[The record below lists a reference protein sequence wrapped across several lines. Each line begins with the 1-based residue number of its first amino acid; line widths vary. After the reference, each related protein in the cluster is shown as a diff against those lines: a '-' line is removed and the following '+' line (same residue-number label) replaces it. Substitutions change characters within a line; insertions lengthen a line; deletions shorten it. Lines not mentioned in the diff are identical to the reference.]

1 VYVGIGG
8 KMARLT
14 REETKLREM
23 ASEDV
28 IEAILGTERMRVMI
42 KKDIDAYLNLARVF
56 YESGMTARELR
67 VLENEI
73 KNLVG

>member
-1 VYVGIGG
+1 
-8 KMARLT
+8 
-14 REETKLREM
+14 M